1 MYIYI
6 YIYIYTHTHTYIY
19 IYIYICSV
27 MSDSLWPRGLYPA
40 RFLCQWDSP
49 NKNTGVGCH
58 FLIQGMVLTQGLNSC
73 LLCLLHW
80 QMNSLPLASLGKSPV
95 WKVPNRVTLVLSVPM
110 YKITSSTCHGWVLGL
125 CSSKVMRYPALK
137 DTVAWLLYYKHN
149 EKNNSFRSTAWQ
161 CFHSGNEFSYVGS
174 LMNSV

>member
-1 MYIYI
+1 MDSIPPGS
-6 YIYIYTHTHTYIY
+6 
-19 IYIYICSV
+19 SV
-27 MSDSLWPRGLYPA
+27 SEK
-40 RFLCQWDSP
+40 FQT
-49 NKNTGVGCH
+49 KNTGVGCH
-58 FLIQGMVLTQGLNSC
+58 FLLQGMVPTQELNSC

-110 YKITSSTCHGWVLGL
+110 YKVISSTCHGWVLGL